1 MKKVLFVDD
10 ELHLLDGLR
19 RLLRPQR
26 KDWDMWFAASGEAA
40 LAVMEHADIDVV
52 VTDMRMPGMDGA
64 DLLTRIHQRYPK
76 VMRIVLSGHF
86 DVEAGLRAVP
96 VAHQF
101 LMKPCDPGKLKA
113 AIECSSQLHNFL
125 PDEDTRRVISAI
137 GSLPSPPAT
146 CFRLIQAMNDSDSSL
161 STIGDIVDRDVALS
175 AKVLQL
181 VNSAFFSLPHT
192 VTDVMPALAV
202 IGIDVLKQLVLSAA
216 ILRQFHPRRPIQSFS
231 VDEFELHARTSAQ
244 IASQLPAE
252 GDALSLRVM
261 TALLHD
267 VGKLVLA
274 TYLSEKFEQ
283 ACRISRSE
291 KCRLYLAEREVFGT
305 SHAEVGGHLLSL
317 WGLPHAA
324 VDAIAAHHRPA
335 PVTAAIGDGLDLM
348 AVVHISSALA
358 HDCFADTD
366 ITTPLSQVDDD
377 YLRRLGVARQM
388 ESWRMAARRAAR
400 IPQ

>member
-64 DLLTRIHQRYPK
+64 ALLTRVHQRYPK

-86 DVEAGLRAVP
+86 DV
-96 VAHQF
+96 AHQF
-101 LMKPCDPGKLKA
+101 LMKPCDPGELKA

-146 CFRLIQAMNDSDSSL
+146 CFRLIQAMNDPDSSL

-252 GDALSLRVM
+252 GNALSLRVM

-274 TYLSEKFEQ
+274 TYLSGKFEQ

-305 SHAEVGGHLLSL
+305 SHAEIGAQLLNL

-335 PVTAAIGDGLDLM
+335 AMTAGIGAGLDLT

-358 HDCFADTD
+358 HDCFAHTD
-366 ITTPLSQVDDD
+366 ITTPLSQLDHD
-377 YLRRLGVARQM
+377 YLRRLDVARQLK
-388 ESWRMAARRAAR
+388 SWRTAARRAAR
-400 IPQ
+400 VSQ

>member
-1 MKKVLFVDD
+1 
-10 ELHLLDGLR
+10 
-19 RLLRPQR
+19 
-26 KDWDMWFAASGEAA
+26 
-40 LAVMEHADIDVV
+40 
-52 VTDMRMPGMDGA
+52 
-64 DLLTRIHQRYPK
+64 
-76 VMRIVLSGHF
+76 MRIVLSGYF

-101 LMKPCDPGKLKA
+101 LMKPCDPVKLKA

-146 CFRLIQAMNDSDSSL
+146 CFRLIQAMNDPDSSL
-161 STIGDIVDRDVALS
+161 STIGDIVDSDVALS

-192 VTDVMPALAV
+192 VTDVKSALAV

-216 ILRQFHPRRPIQSFS
+216 ILRQFHPRKPIQSFS
-231 VDEFELHARTSAQ
+231 VDEFELHARTSAH

-252 GDALSLRVM
+252 GDAVSLRVM

-274 TYLSEKFEQ
+274 TYLSEKFER
-283 ACRISRSE
+283 ACGISRSE
-291 KCRLYLAEREVFGT
+291 KCPLYLAEREVFGT
-305 SHAEVGGHLLSL
+305 THAEVGAHLLNL

-324 VDAIAAHHRPA
+324 VAAIAAHHRPA

-358 HDCFADTD
+358 HDCFAHTD

-377 YLRRLGVARQM
+377 YLRRLGVVRQM
-388 ESWRMAARRAAR
+388 ESWRVAARHAAR
-400 IPQ
+400 VSQ